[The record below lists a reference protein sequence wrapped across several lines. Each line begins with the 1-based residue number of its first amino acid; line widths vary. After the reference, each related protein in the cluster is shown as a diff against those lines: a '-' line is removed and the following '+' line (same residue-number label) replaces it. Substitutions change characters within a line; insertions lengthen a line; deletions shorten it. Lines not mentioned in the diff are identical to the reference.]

1 MVAMNVAHARIC
13 TQNSPI
19 VFNRTAPCA
28 CRLCSAFPNRDT
40 SHPRNS
46 MRLPRTGSC
55 RVAWLFLL
63 SACFFQIL
71 LPTQFRPEPW
81 SKNSNWNIN
90 PISTIVTILNKILFG
105 LLKFYFTLNTRRK
118 TTSTKSAVFSSFLK
132 TSILYFTKTTVVSSF
147 LKPSKLMPFYFTLL
161 CITFYFTLL
170 DLTLHST
177 LLYFTVLYFTM
188 ICSRAF

>member
-71 LPTQFRPEPW
+71 LPTQFRPEPG
-81 SKNSNWNIN
+81 SKNSNWDIN
-90 PISTIVTILNKILFG
+90 PISTTVTILNKILFG
-105 LLKFYFTLNTRRK
+105 LLKFYFTLNNGRTWYHFVPV
-118 TTSTKSAVFSSFLK
+118 TLSSYIPCTK
-132 TSILYFTKTTVVSSF
+132 
-147 LKPSKLMPFYFTLL
+147 
-161 CITFYFTLL
+161 
-170 DLTLHST
+170 D
-177 LLYFTVLYFTM
+177 
-188 ICSRAF
+188 SRN